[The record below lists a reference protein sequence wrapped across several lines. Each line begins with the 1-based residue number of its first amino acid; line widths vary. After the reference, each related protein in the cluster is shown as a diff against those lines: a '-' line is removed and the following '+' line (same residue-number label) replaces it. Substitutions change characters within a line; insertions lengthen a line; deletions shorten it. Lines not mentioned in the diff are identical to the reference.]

1 MGRALKKHWL
11 AQTASPIVGLPLSN
25 TVGFSQRLK
34 GNCALMNHP
43 LAATYNR
50 RSPMTEGG
58 QADPQAGSSTIS
70 VAIIYEDFAS
80 GVRAK
85 RFTERLAT
93 ELRCTCQ
100 LSDSLWKSEL
110 LEYST
115 IAGAAALVTATSD
128 YILVS
133 LRGERILP
141 FAARQWI
148 ETQLDTAELH
158 IDGLIVLADYRF
170 GKVRVLEGLR
180 RYLRCICSTKGVPF
194 FSYPTLPPP
203 RLELAET
210 SDRTPS
216 NYRWLPALRYR

>member
-1 MGRALKKHWL
+1 MTEETKADSHAGL
-11 AQTASPIVGLPLSN
+11 SPI
-25 TVGFSQRLK
+25 R
-34 GNCALMNHP
+34 
-43 LAATYNR
+43 
-50 RSPMTEGG
+50 
-58 QADPQAGSSTIS
+58 

-85 RFTERLAT
+85 CFTERLAK
-93 ELRCTCQ
+93 ELGCACQ
-100 LSDSLWKSEL
+100 LSDSLWRSEL

-115 IAGAAALVTATSD
+115 IAEAAAHVTATSD

-148 ETQLDTAELH
+148 ETQLDAPEWH
-158 IDGLIVLADYRF
+158 FDGLIVLADCRF
-170 GKVRVLEGLR
+170 GKFRVLEGLR

-203 RLELAET
+203 RRELEET

-216 NYRWLPALRYR
+216 NHRWLPALRHP